1 VVIKAYV
8 LIQANRG
15 KTGSVVKRGAESRV
29 IGSNQAI
36 DGVSTGHPS
45 PWSMPGQWHAGELVE
60 LVVETIGEAMKEVR
74 R

>member
-1 VVIKAYV
+1 VIKAYV

-36 DGVSTGHPS
+36 DAVSTGHPS
-45 PWSMPGQWHAGELVE
+45 
-60 LVVETIGEAMKEVR
+60 AMVDAWAMACW
-74 R
+74 